1 MKAKLLLEGAWQVL
15 KILIKKIP
23 PTSFIY
29 FKKKFDWPRL
39 FFEQK
44 FQPSRLFLHSYHL
57 IYSGLE
63 SKLNILGEH
72 NEVDVKLDLAL
83 PAEVRKNFRK
93 TFFVWSDFLCWKY
106 ISLPGL
112 SWDVMLWRNGDRY
125 WQASTGVSY
134 ITYPTVQQRIYT
146 WRIATEIKD
155 YLIHSYWI
163 FYIGRQC

>member
-1 MKAKLLLEGAWQVL
+1 MKAKLLLEGAQQVL

-29 FKKKFDWPRL
+29 FKKKFYSPRL

-44 FQPSRLFLHSYHL
+44 FQPSRLFLHSYQP

-72 NEVDVKLDLAL
+72 NEVYVKLDLAL
-83 PAEVRKNFRK
+83 PAEVRINFRK

-112 SWDVMLWRNGDRY
+112 SWDAML
-125 WQASTGVSY
+125 
-134 ITYPTVQQRIYT
+134 
-146 WRIATEIKD
+146 
-155 YLIHSYWI
+155 
-163 FYIGRQC
+163 